1 MPSVYGDRLEC
12 ALLSLNGSPVAKTL
26 GSGMNTKRRLVSNYV
41 RTFVERD
48 GGRIRFRAK
57 LDERDRLIWEV
68 VGVFPDGTEET
79 VTSSN
84 TGQNKVFLSAD
95 ALVKFWVGLFPKE
108 RYLQLPVIPETTV

>member
-1 MPSVYGDRLEC
+1 MLSIYGDRLEC
-12 ALLSLNGSPVAKTL
+12 APLLPKGFTHRENL

-57 LDERDRLIWEV
+57 RDERDRLMWEV

-108 RYLQLPVIPETTV
+108 RYLQLPVIPESTE